1 MRKSVDNWDA
11 IAQWWKDEVA
21 TDPVYR
27 DDIAPMLNR
36 LIAAPSAPILE
47 LGCGDGQWLRWLGS
61 DRGQVVGCDR
71 SAHLLRGVVAD
82 HPVAVCELPSLNWLS
97 DDAIGAAYSVF
108 VLDLIADEAA
118 FFAEAARVVRT
129 GGELVVIINHPIFTA
144 PNSGPFMD
152 PDLDVFWRWGAY
164 LDHGASDVPAG
175 SQTVTMFHRPVG
187 DLLTAAADS
196 GWRLEEAIESPL
208 GAAAIEREPSYRGQ
222 EGIPRFLGMR
232 WRR

>member
-1 MRKSVDNWDA
+1 MSGTVDNWDT
-11 IAQWWKDEVA
+11 IAQWWRDEVA
-21 TDPVYR
+21 TDPVYI
-27 DDIAPMLNR
+27 DDIAPMLAR
-36 LIAAPSAPILE
+36 LIAAPTGLILE

-61 DRGQVVGCDR
+61 ELGQGIGCDR
-71 SAHLLRGVVAD
+71 SADLLRGVAVD
-82 HPVAVCELPSLNWLS
+82 HPVAVCELPDLNWLR
-97 DDAIGAAYSVF
+97 DGTVGAAFSVF
-108 VLDLIADEAA
+108 VLDLIEDEHA
-118 FFAEAARVVRT
+118 FFTEAARVVRT
-129 GGELVVIINHPIFTA
+129 GGQLVVIINHPIFTA